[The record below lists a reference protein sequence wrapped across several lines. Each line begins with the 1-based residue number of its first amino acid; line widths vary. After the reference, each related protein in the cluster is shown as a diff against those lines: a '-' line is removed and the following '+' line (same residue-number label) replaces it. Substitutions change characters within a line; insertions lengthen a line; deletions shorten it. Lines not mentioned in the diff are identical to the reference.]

1 MALWGLPSPA
11 GHPGFME
18 RSLGLILPPQE
29 CVRRGHS
36 RLSSHVEASHRDTER
51 PALVPT
57 NPQDRIL
64 LARGQLGG
72 HCHRLCVSLSRRHVP
87 CQTGREQTGPAGDV
101 GKPSTHCSKRSARP
115 ETGGLEKSAPCLF
128 PTLPVCHLSVPT
140 GGDFSLLSTSS
151 LVMGWRGVGS
161 AGKGRQLPWKPEGLG
176 SIRSR
181 RESMPLISSERADL
195 CAHAHNDWTL
205 GLTQ

>member
-1 MALWGLPSPA
+1 MGRGSY
-11 GHPGFME
+11 G
-18 RSLGLILPPQE
+18 SLGAPQPSRTSWLHGEKPGANSPPTRV
-29 CVRRGHS
+29 CKTGHS

-101 GKPSTHCSKRSARP
+101 GKPSTHCSKPSARP
-115 ETGGLEKSAPCLF
+115 ETGGLEKPAPCLI

-151 LVMGWRGVGS
+151 LVMGGGGEGHLSR
-161 AGKGRQLPWKPEGLG
+161 KRQAAAME
-176 SIRSR
+176 
-181 RESMPLISSERADL
+181 
-195 CAHAHNDWTL
+195 T
-205 GLTQ
+205 